1 MDTLGN
7 IDQSVSSNK
16 PPNYDP
22 NSANLSN
29 PSPLSSVAT
38 PLSILLAEDN
48 LVNQKVALRVL
59 KHLGYQADVVENGQ
73 AVIEAIASKSYDLIL
88 MDIQM
93 PEMDG
98 LEATQ
103 YIRNQELESQLPP
116 IAIIA
121 VTANATHD
129 DQDICRQAG
138 MNDYI
143 SKPIQIEKLKNILQQ
158 YESRK
163 NNQNQ

>member
-7 IDQSVSSNK
+7 LDQSTSNQTSDC
-16 PPNYDP
+16 NISDD
-22 NSANLSN
+22 LSN
-29 PSPLSSVAT
+29 SSSSFVHT

-59 KHLGYQADVVENGQ
+59 KHLGYEADVVGNGQ
-73 AVIEAIASKSYDLIL
+73 EVIKAIANKSYDLIL

-98 LEATQ
+98 IEATQ
-103 YIRNQELESQLPP
+103 YIRNQELESQMSP
-116 IAIIA
+116 IAIVAI
-121 VTANATHD
+121 TANATHD
-129 DQDICRQAG
+129 DQYVCRKAG

-143 SKPIQIEKLKNILQQ
+143 SKPIQIDKLRSVLQQ
-158 YESRK
+158 YEALK
-163 NNQNQ
+163 NSQ

>member
-1 MDTLGN
+1 MDTSGN
-7 IDQSVSSNK
+7 LDQSGSNHK
-16 PPNYDP
+16 ASNYDT
-22 NSANLSN
+22 NSASLSN
-29 PSPLSSVAT
+29 PIASVVT

-48 LVNQKVALRVL
+48 LINQKVALRVL

-73 AVIEAIASKSYDLIL
+73 AAIEAIANKSYDVIL

-103 YIRNQELESQLPP
+103 YIRSQELQSQLPP

-143 SKPIQIEKLKNILQQ
+143 SKPIQIDKLKNILQH
-158 YESRK
+158 YESLK
-163 NNQNQ
+163 NNPKQ

>member
-7 IDQSVSSNK
+7 LDQSVPSNAA
-16 PPNYDP
+16 PNY
-22 NSANLSN
+22 NTHKANLSN
-29 PSPLSSVAT
+29 PSPSSVAT

-59 KHLGYQADVVENGQ
+59 KHLGYQADVVENGK
-73 AVIEAIASKSYDLIL
+73 AVIEAIANKSYDLIL

-103 YIRNQELESQLPP
+103 YIRNQELECQLPP
-116 IAIIA
+116 IAIVA

-158 YESRK
+158 YESLK
-163 NNQNQ
+163 NNPNQ

>member
-7 IDQSVSSNK
+7 LDQSVSSNEA
-16 PPNYDP
+16 PNYDTH
-22 NSANLSN
+22 NANLSKL
-29 PSPLSSVAT
+29 SPTSSVAT
-38 PLSILLAEDN
+38 PFSILLAEDN

-73 AVIEAIASKSYDLIL
+73 AVIEAIANKSYDLIL

-143 SKPIQIEKLKNILQQ
+143 SKPIQIDKLKNILQQ
-158 YESRK
+158 YESLK

>member
-1 MDTLGN
+1 MDTLGHL
-7 IDQSVSSNK
+7 DQSGSSNEAA
-16 PPNYDP
+16 NY
-22 NSANLSN
+22 NSHNANISN
-29 PSPLSSVAT
+29 PSPLSSVVT

-73 AVIEAIASKSYDLIL
+73 AVIEAIANKSYDLIL

-103 YIRNQELESQLPP
+103 YIRNQELESQIPP

-143 SKPIQIEKLKNILQQ
+143 SKPIQIDKLKNILQQ
-158 YESRK
+158 YESLK
-163 NNQNQ
+163 NNQN